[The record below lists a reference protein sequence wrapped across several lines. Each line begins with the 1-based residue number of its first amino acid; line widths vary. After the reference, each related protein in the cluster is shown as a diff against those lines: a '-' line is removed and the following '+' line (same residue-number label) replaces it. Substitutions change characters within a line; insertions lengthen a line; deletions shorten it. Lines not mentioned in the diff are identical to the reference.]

1 MAGKRLLI
9 QDQEL
14 DQENKTEKRMK
25 SLPLF
30 ASLFGALNT
39 ENTMKSLS
47 LALEPVLRKVV
58 RQEVEHGI
66 SKRLRPFSR
75 PPSFCVEA
83 RENIAPTLKL
93 MFAKNLKKPIF
104 TGSKIIDVDDNPL
117 QIILVDVSNNDH
129 STAPVNL
136 NHPIRLD
143 IVALH
148 GDFPSGDKWSSDEFD
163 RNIVKERDGKR
174 PLLAGEV
181 TLTVRNGVGT
191 IGDIEFTDNS
201 SWIRSRKFKIGVKV
215 AKGSSGQGVAVCEAM
230 TEAFNV
236 RDHRGELYKKH
247 HPPML
252 EDDVW
257 RLEKIGKDGAFHKKL
272 SAENINNVQDFLKLS
287 VVDLDR
293 LRQILGQGMS
303 DKMWD
308 VTYKHARE
316 CTLGNKLYI
325 HRGTDFLLTLNPIC
339 EVTKAEISGQ
349 VFSSG
354 EALNQHYI
362 KTLARQAY
370 SNWDLLEVKERKTN
384 EVPLLTQGHTMDQQ
398 YGANHY
404 HNIEISKSY
413 QQNGYALERSP
424 NNLEMINEGYI
435 TTTPVEFGVC
445 FNVTGSS
452 SQSHMNPFE
461 NPHLR

>member
-1 MAGKRLLI
+1 MAGKRLI
-9 QDQEL
+9 QDQES

-30 ASLFGALNT
+30 ASVFGALNT

-66 SKRLRPFSR
+66 SKRLRSLSSSS
-75 PPSFCVEA
+75 SFQVEA

-93 MFAKNLKKPIF
+93 MFAKHLKKPIF
-104 TGSKIIDVDDNPL
+104 TGSKIIDEDNNPL
-117 QIILVDVSNNDH
+117 RIILVDDSNNDL

-136 NHPIRLD
+136 DHPIRLD

-181 TLTVRNGVGT
+181 TVTMRNGVGT

-215 AKGSSGQGVAVCEAM
+215 AKGSSGQGVSVCEAM

-272 SAENINNVQDFLKLS
+272 TAENINTVQDFLKLS

-316 CTLGNKLYI
+316 CTLGNKLHI
-325 HRGTDFLLTLNPIC
+325 HRGTNFSLTLNPIC
-339 EVTKAEISGQ
+339 EVINCQ

-354 EALNQHYI
+354 EAVNQLYI
-362 KTLARQAY
+362 KRLARQAY
-370 SNWDLLEVKERKTN
+370 SKWDQLEVMEIKTN
-384 EVPLLTQGHTMDQQ
+384 EVPLLTPGHTMEQP
-398 YGANHY
+398 YGGNNHY
-404 HNIEISKSY
+404 HNIENHKSY

-424 NNLEMINEGYI
+424 NNMEMINEGYI
-435 TTTPVEFGVC
+435 TTTPMEFGVC
-445 FNVTGSS
+445 FNITGSS

>member
-1 MAGKRLLI
+1 MAGKRLL
-9 QDQEL
+9 QDQES
-14 DQENKTEKRMK
+14 DQENITEKRMK

-66 SKRLRPFSR
+66 SKRLRPFYTSS
-75 PPSFCVEA
+75 SFRVEA
-83 RENIAPTLKL
+83 PENTNGPTLKL
-93 MFAKNLKKPIF
+93 MFAKKLMQPIF
-104 TGSKIIDVDDNPL
+104 TGSKIIDVDNNPL

-129 STAPVNL
+129 SIAPVNL
-136 NHPIRLD
+136 DRPIRLD

-148 GDFPSGDKWSSDEFD
+148 GDFPSGDKWSSDEFE

-181 TLTVRNGVGT
+181 TVTVRNGVGT
-191 IGDIEFTDNS
+191 IGEIEFTDNS
-201 SWIRSRKFKIGVKV
+201 SWIRSRKFRIGVKV

-272 SAENINNVQDFLKLS
+272 SAENINTVQDFLKFS
-287 VVDLDR
+287 VIDLDR

-316 CTLGNKLYI
+316 CTLGDKLYI
-325 HRGTDFLLTLNPIC
+325 HRGPDFHLTLNPIC
-339 EVTKAEISGQ
+339 EVIEAVIDGQ
-349 VFSSG
+349 VFSCV
-354 EALNQHYI
+354 EARNQLYV
-362 KTLARQAY
+362 KRLARQAY
-370 SNWDLLEVKERKTN
+370 SKWNLLEVKERKTN
-384 EVPLLTQGHTMDQQ
+384 EVPLLTQGDTTMDQQ
-398 YGANHY
+398 YGANDY
-404 HNIEISKSY
+404 HNIEINKSY
-413 QQNGYALERSP
+413 QQNGYAP

-435 TTTPVEFGVC
+435 TTTPMEFGIC
-445 FNVTGSS
+445 FNITGSS
-452 SQSHMNPFE
+452 SQGHLNPFE
-461 NPHLR
+461 HPHLR

>member
-1 MAGKRLLI
+1 MAGKRLI
-9 QDQEL
+9 QDQES
-14 DQENKTEKRMK
+14 DQENITEKRMK

-30 ASLFGALNT
+30 ASVFGSLNT

-66 SKRLRPFSR
+66 SKRLRSFSR
-75 PPSFCVEA
+75 SPSFCVEA
-83 RENIAPTLKL
+83 RESIAPTLKL

-104 TGSKIIDVDDNPL
+104 TGSKIIDEDNNPL
-117 QIILVDVSNNDH
+117 QVILVDDSNNDH
-129 STAPVNL
+129 SIAPVNL
-136 NHPIRLD
+136 DRPIRLD

-174 PLLAGEV
+174 PLLAGDV
-181 TLTVRNGVGT
+181 TVTVRNGVGT

-272 SAENINNVQDFLKLS
+272 SAENINTVQDFLKLS

-316 CTLGNKLYI
+316 CTLGNNLYI
-325 HRGTDFLLTLNPIC
+325 HRGPNFLLTLNPIC
-339 EVTKAEISGQ
+339 EVKEAEINSQ
-349 VFSSG
+349 VFFSG
-354 EALNQHYI
+354 EALNQLYI
-362 KTLARQAY
+362 KRLARQAY
-370 SNWDLLEVKERKTN
+370 SQWDLLEVVERKAN

-398 YGANHY
+398 YGAHHY
-404 HNIEISKSY
+404 HNIEINKSY

-435 TTTPVEFGVC
+435 TTTPMEFGVC

>member
-1 MAGKRLLI
+1 MAGKRLI
-9 QDQEL
+9 QDQES
-14 DQENKTEKRMK
+14 DQENITEKRMK
-25 SLPLF
+25 SIPLF
-30 ASLFGALNT
+30 ASVFGSLNT

-66 SKRLRPFSR
+66 SKRLQSFSR
-75 PPSFCVEA
+75 SPSFCVEA
-83 RENIAPTLKL
+83 RESNAPTLKL

-104 TGSKIIDVDDNPL
+104 TGSKIIDEDNNPL
-117 QIILVDVSNNDH
+117 QVILVDDSNNDH
-129 STAPVNL
+129 SIAPVNL
-136 NHPIRLD
+136 DRPIRLD

-174 PLLAGEV
+174 PLLAGDV
-181 TLTVRNGVGT
+181 TVTVRNGVGT

-272 SAENINNVQDFLKLS
+272 SAENINTVQDFLKLS

-316 CTLGNKLYI
+316 CTLGNNLYI
-325 HRGTDFLLTLNPIC
+325 HRGPNFLLTLNPIC
-339 EVTKAEISGQ
+339 EVKEAEINSQ
-349 VFSSG
+349 VFFSG
-354 EALNQHYI
+354 EALNQLYI
-362 KTLARQAY
+362 KRLARQAY
-370 SNWDLLEVKERKTN
+370 SQWDLLEVVERKAN

-398 YGANHY
+398 YGAHHY
-404 HNIEISKSY
+404 HNIEINKSY

-435 TTTPVEFGVC
+435 TTTPMEFGYWNKKPV
-445 FNVTGSS
+445 VP
-452 SQSHMNPFE
+452 SHDG
-461 NPHLR
+461 